1 MKLTNSSYN
10 SITTARIP
18 FLKNIHL
25 RKRNLYFIVALSL
38 MGFVIPLAISIQGL
52 DSPEP
57 VGKFIDGALPSVKP
71 GGVAQWEVVDA
82 FPNLSFTDP
91 SFIVPT
97 HDGSH
102 YYIGERGGRIY
113 RIPNDE
119 TTSTKTLVLDISTNV
134 AQMSDGGFYN
144 FVLHPEFGNPLSPN
158 RGYFYVYY
166 TWKDAATPDPSGFL
180 GTGFPGNFYNT
191 YCRLA
196 RFTINDGNIA
206 ADPSSEQVM
215 IHIRMYNDSHRGGG
229 MAFDNDGY
237 FYLTIGDLY
246 RYLTAQQIDD
256 NLEGGVM
263 RLDVDMDLSRSH
275 APIKKMPFAGGNA
288 DEISGVGYLIP
299 NDNPFLD
306 PSGTNFE
313 EYFTLGHRN
322 PYRMSYDKVEDR
334 LWSSEIG
341 QSDREEINV
350 IEKGNN
356 YGWSFREGT
365 ISAPRTP
372 PNPLLG
378 TLTEPVIDFDRSDA
392 RAIIGGYVYRA
403 SKFPSLVGK
412 FLCGDWQNDNLYALT
427 YDDVSK
433 TTHREYLCRFN
444 PDELVSFG
452 EDPLNGEVFM
462 ISAGESF
469 GNVRSIYKLAPAS
482 VAPAAPALLSQ
493 TGIFSNL
500 STMEVED
507 YAIPYELNVAFWSDS
522 AAKRR
527 WMIVPNDGDHDT
539 SEEKINYTEKGNWQ
553 FPKGAVLVKHFDLVL
568 DESNP
573 TSTRKLETR
582 LMVHGDDGEYYGL
595 SYRWLDNQLDAQLL
609 TSARE
614 DSFTIQTA
622 TGSKEVVWYYPDRGE
637 CITCHNEVS
646 DFVLGPSARQLN
658 KKITY
663 PSSGRNANQI
673 KTLQHLEMFHA
684 TVDTNA
690 AVLANVESSAPTDD
704 LSQPLE
710 ARARAYLDANCA
722 YCHRPGA
729 GNRAFFDARLSTPLE
744 SQDLIYGNVN
754 DDIGIDGARVI
765 IPGDPERSVLYQ
777 RLKSVHESIAM
788 PPLAK
793 NRRDAK
799 GINLIEDWI
808 NSLSPDHIESNEFS
822 LGNTHFDDGL
832 YDGWRAV
839 MIINESDSYTNNSGG
854 TEDIRIE
861 EFKFF
866 AKAEADPV
874 TPFVAR
880 RNADNDFTVLAIG
893 DTRYNT
899 DYVPGHN
906 EFSFSDGSAPT
917 ISLAAG
923 AEMVIGFMDGE
934 ADGTDPGNEAVIPYD
949 AGSPADEVW
958 TSGGLLGSESGSISI
973 GSAPTPGSDTQS
985 NLQRNY
991 HFAIDFSITS
1001 SSNKT
1006 HQKITFPEIS
1016 SKKTNDPSFAAGAT
1030 ASSGLSVT
1038 YQLVAGPASVS
1049 GNTIILDGNPG
1060 LVILEAKQSG
1070 DATYEEAPKVRQS
1083 FYVTDPASGSG
1094 TGLLGEYHS
1103 DASLG
1108 NLVFNQVDSEIDFYW
1123 ANCPPDPRL
1132 SSTNFSI
1139 KWSGEI
1145 EVPVSGTYTFFSN
1158 TDDGVR
1164 LWMNGT
1170 LLINEWQNQSVR
1182 EFSASIPL
1190 TAGVR
1195 VPIVMEYYQANAYAS
1210 AQLSWSSNNIP
1221 QEIVPTQFL
1230 YPNGGTFPV
1239 ELLDFRA
1246 VLLEDQV
1253 KINWET
1259 VIEENVDRF
1268 VIERSQD
1275 ALNFEQIQQKKA
1287 AGNRVELTSYETYDE
1302 HPLNGS
1308 NYYRLKSVDFDG
1320 KFEYSKTVEVQVES
1334 PSYSSIYPNPLSPG
1348 EELILEINSEDSA
1361 IAILRDLKGR
1371 SIRQQKIS
1379 GEAGIQKIP
1388 FSLNDLAP
1396 GIYFLHIK
1404 DIRNRIHIHKVLI
1417 R

>member
-1 MKLTNSSYN
+1 
-10 SITTARIP
+10 
-18 FLKNIHL
+18 
-25 RKRNLYFIVALSL
+25 
-38 MGFVIPLAISIQGL
+38 MGFVIPLAITIQGL

-102 YYIGERGGRIY
+102 YYVGERGGRVY

-119 TTSTKTLVLDISTNV
+119 TTSSKTLVLDISANV
-134 AQMSDGGFYN
+134 AQMNDGGFYN
-144 FVLHPEFGNPLSPN
+144 LVLHPEFGVPGSPN

-166 TWKDAATPDPSGFL
+166 TWKDAATPNPSGFL

-196 RFTINDGNIA
+196 RFTINDGSVA

-237 FYLTIGDLY
+237 FYLTIGDSY
-246 RYLTAQQIDD
+246 RYLTAQEIND

-275 APIKKMPFAGGNA
+275 APIKKMPYAGGNA

-299 NDNPFLD
+299 DDNPFLD
-306 PSGTNFE
+306 PSGSNFE
-313 EYFTLGHRN
+313 EYFTIGHRN

-378 TLTEPVIDFDRSDA
+378 TLTEPAIDFDRSDA
-392 RAIIGGYVYRA
+392 RAIVGGYVYRG

-412 FLCGDWQNDNLYALT
+412 FICGDWQNDNIYALT
-427 YDDVSK
+427 YDDISK
-433 TTHREYLCRFN
+433 TASREYLCRFN

-452 EDPLNGEVFM
+452 EDPLNGEIFM

-469 GNVRSIYKLAPAS
+469 GNIRSIYKLAPAS
-482 VAPAAPALLSQ
+482 VAPSAPALLSQ

-500 STMEVED
+500 STLEVED
-507 YAIPYELNVAFWSDS
+507 YAIPYELNVPFWSDS
-522 AAKRR
+522 AAKSR

-539 SEEKINYTEKGNWQ
+539 PEEKINYSEKGNWQ

-568 DESNP
+568 DETNP
-573 TSTRKLETR
+573 SSTRKLETR

-609 TSARE
+609 NSSRE
-614 DSFTIQTA
+614 DSFTVQTA
-622 TGSKEVVWYYPDRGE
+622 SGTKEVVWYYPSRGE

-658 KKITY
+658 KKINY
-663 PSSGRNANQI
+663 PTSGRNANQI

-690 AVLANVESSAPTDD
+690 AVLANVETSAPTDD
-704 LSQPLE
+704 LSQALE

-729 GNRAFFDARLSTPLE
+729 GNRAFFDARLGTPLE
-744 SQDLIYGNVN
+744 SQGLIYGNVN
-754 DDIGIDGARVI
+754 DDIGIAGARLI
-765 IPGDPERSVLYQ
+765 IPGDPDRSVLYQ

-799 GINLIEDWI
+799 GIKLIEDWI
-808 NSLSPDHIESNEFS
+808 NSLSPDHVESNGFT

-839 MIINESDSYTNNSGG
+839 MIINESDRHTNNSGG
-854 TEDIRIE
+854 TETIRID

-874 TPFVAR
+874 TPFIAQ

-899 DYVPGHN
+899 EYVPGHN
-906 EFSFSDGSAPT
+906 EFPFSDGGAPT
-917 ISLAAG
+917 INLPAG
-923 AEMVIGFMDGE
+923 ADLVIGFMDAE
-934 ADGTDPGNEAVIPYD
+934 ANGTDPGNEAVIPYD
-949 AGSPADEVW
+949 AGSPADEIW
-958 TSGGLLGSESGSISI
+958 TTGGLLGSESGSISV
-973 GSAPTPGSDTQS
+973 GAAPTPGSDTQS
-985 NLQRNY
+985 NLERNY

-1001 SSNKT
+1001 SNNKT
-1006 HQKITFPEIS
+1006 NQKITFPKIS
-1016 SKKTNDPSFAAGAT
+1016 SKKTNDPSFALGAT
-1030 ASSGLSVT
+1030 ASSGLGVT
-1038 YQLVAGPASVS
+1038 YQIIAGPANISGNSVS
-1049 GNTIILDGNPG
+1049 LNGNPG
-1060 LVILEAKQSG
+1060 LVIVEAKQG
-1070 DATYEEAPKVRQS
+1070 GNGTYEEAPKVRQS
-1083 FYVTDPASGSG
+1083 FYVTDPTLGSG
-1094 TGLLGEYHS
+1094 TGLFGEYYS
-1103 DASLG
+1103 DA
-1108 NLVFNQVDSEIDFYW
+1108 NLTNLEFSQIDTKIDFYW
-1123 ANCPPDPRL
+1123 ANCAPDPRL
-1132 SSTNFSI
+1132 NSTNFSV
-1139 KWSGEI
+1139 KWAGEI
-1145 EVPVSGTYTFFSN
+1145 EVPVSGTYTFFTN

-1164 LWMNGT
+1164 LWMDGT
-1170 LLINEWQNQSVR
+1170 LLINEWQNQSVQ
-1182 EFSASIPL
+1182 EFSGSIAL
-1190 TAGVR
+1190 TAGTR

-1210 AQLSWSSNNIP
+1210 AQLSWSSSNIP

-1230 YPNGGTFPV
+1230 YPSGGIFPV
-1239 ELLDFRA
+1239 ELLDFTA
-1246 VLLEDQV
+1246 TLVEDQV
-1253 KINWET
+1253 KLDWAT
-1259 VIEENVDRF
+1259 ALEENVDRF
-1268 VIERSQD
+1268 VIERSTD
-1275 ALNFEQIQQKKA
+1275 ALAFEQIHQEKA
-1287 AGNRVELTSYETYDE
+1287 IGNGTELTSYQTYDE
-1302 HPLNGS
+1302 HPQEGA
-1308 NYYRLKSVDFDG
+1308 NYYRLKSIDFDG
-1320 KFEYSKTVEVQVES
+1320 KFEYSKTVQVQVEAPGFS
-1334 PSYSSIYPNPLSPG
+1334 NIYPNPLSSG
-1348 EELILEINSEDSA
+1348 EELILEIQSKNPA
-1361 IAILRDLKGR
+1361 TAILRDLKGR
-1371 SIRQQKIS
+1371 KVHQQKIV
-1379 GEAGIQKIP
+1379 GKAAIQF
-1388 FSLNDLAP
+1388 FSFKLDDLTP

-1404 DIRNRIHIHKVLI
+1404 DKGNQIQTHKVLV